1 MNTDCGTAPSMVS
14 LHHLADGMY
23 IQYSEAKPQISE
35 WWLGGAT

>member
-1 MNTDCGTAPSMVS
+1 MNADCGTAPSMVS
-14 LHHLADGMY
+14 LYQLADGMY